1 MYLPKYIISWALI
14 CKLQNRKKNE
24 WNSDSFSQQRILR
37 NACAKNHLC
46 RYPRIA
52 TAPSPSARTLYY
64 YIAGAPN
71 TTHNRVPQNLAAG
84 FFPLF
89 FCISSGWAASTIFL
103 CVIRL
108 GSKSGIEVAGGKN
121 SNMSFCMRHCAL
133 GGARRQQL
141 AQAQRSRNWV
151 DMTAKDFR
159 NQLKSA
165 KTIKCGKGG

>member
-1 MYLPKYIISWALI
+1 MY
-14 CKLQNRKKNE
+14 CELQNRKKTE
-24 WNSDSFSQQRILR
+24 WNSDSFSQQRILQ

-71 TTHNRVPQNLAAG
+71 TTHNRVPQKLAAV

-89 FCISSGWAASTIFL
+89 FCISSAWAASTIFFV
-103 CVIRL
+103 CNSVRIKEWHWSCR
-108 GSKSGIEVAGGKN
+108 GEN

-165 KTIKCGKGG
+165 KTIQCGKGG